1 MYRLIS
7 ILFVL
12 VFICGVVQVPAQQIP
27 INIESLSDEQL
38 MQLISRYQLS
48 GLSESELE
56 EKAKEFGLSTDQI
69 LILKKRMALLSAD
82 GSGSQSTYNNKT
94 DSYVLRN
101 KVLTKGPSIRKMDS
115 TGALPV
121 FGADIFDNTD
131 LSFEPNLSIATPQN
145 YIIGVN
151 DQLVIDVYGI
161 SDATKKL
168 KVTTEGDIR
177 FPRYG
182 PIKVAGLTIEEARIK
197 IRNALSKIYPGIRN
211 GTVAVQVSL
220 GEIRS
225 IHITLLGEVQR
236 PGSYTISALATL
248 MNALYAS
255 GGPNAI
261 GSFRDIELIR
271 NGDVITRFDL
281 YDFLIKG
288 SLKNNLLLQDGD
300 VIKVN
305 PYRNRVTFR
314 GAFKKPAIFD
324 VKEGETAQDIL
335 SYAGGFAD
343 IGYKE
348 WIRVTRMGVNRK
360 EVISVKPEQLSTF
373 KLVSGDI
380 FSADSLVNSF
390 ANRVTV
396 TGAVYHPGQFGTIQI
411 RTLKD
416 LMAIVQPREDAYL
429 ERALLRRYQNDF
441 TPSFVNFNISDV
453 INGRFNLD
461 LVREDSIHIY
471 ERNELKERYTI
482 IINGEVNRAGIYDFY
497 EKMKVEDLVL
507 IAGGYKEGA
516 SLQKIE
522 VSRRI
527 RTRVADKDSSVYSVI
542 KEINL
547 GQGQSNDRLDFELQP
562 FDIVSVRRSPVYK
575 EQASVTVEGEV
586 IYPGNYTLSA
596 NNERLSNI
604 VKRAGGVK
612 ANANIQ
618 GALLM
623 RKTYAGISA
632 SDAVLLSSKANLA
645 NLKSGKQTT
654 AANDSALLKDLSDQ
668 QKPVGIRLDLA
679 IQNPG
684 SAEDLFLVEGD
695 VLKIPTS
702 VQTIQ
707 TFGMVSVPKQIVYR
721 EGLTFKD
728 AINESGG
735 FAGNASKKHSYV
747 VYANGEVNPTRNFL
761 FFHKYPEIKTG
772 AELYVPAKI
781 QRGRL
786 STGEAVGLLSAVASV
801 LGLVVVLASTLK

>member
-1 MYRLIS
+1 MYRTIR
-7 ILFVL
+7 IVFVFLFVCSL
-12 VFICGVVQVPAQQIP
+12 IQVSAQQPP

-38 MQLISRYQLS
+38 MQLVSRYQLS
-48 GLSESELE
+48 GLSESELD
-56 EKAKEFGLSTDQI
+56 EKAREYGISSDQI
-69 LILKKRMALLSAD
+69 LILKKRIALLGVD
-82 GSGSQSTYNNKT
+82 GSLGQSTYNNKT

-101 KVLTKGPSIRKMDS
+101 KVLTRGPSIKKKDS
-115 TGALPV
+115 TGALSV
-121 FGADIFDNTD
+121 FGADIFDNAD

-182 PIKVAGLTIEEARIK
+182 PIKVAGLTIEEARAR
-197 IRNALSKIYPGIRN
+197 IRNALSRIYPGIRS
-211 GTVAVQVSL
+211 GSVAVQVSL

-305 PYRNRVTFR
+305 PYKNRVAFS

-335 SYAGGFAD
+335 AYAGGFAD

-348 WIRVTRMGVNRK
+348 WIRVIRMGVNRK
-360 EVISVKPEQLSTF
+360 EVLSVKPDQLSSFT
-373 KLVSGDI
+373 LVSGDT
-380 FSADSLVNSF
+380 FTADSLVNSF
-390 ANRVTV
+390 VNRVTV
-396 TGAVYHPGQFGTIQI
+396 TGAVNHPGQFGTLQI

-416 LMAIVQPREDAYL
+416 LMAVAQPREDAYL
-429 ERALLRRYQNDF
+429 ERALLRRYQADF
-441 TPSFVNFNISDV
+441 APSFVSFNISDV
-453 INGRFNLD
+453 ISGRFNLD

-471 ERNELKERYTI
+471 QRNELKERYTI
-482 IINGEVNRAGIYDFY
+482 IINGEVNKAGIYDFY
-497 EKMKVEDLVL
+497 EKMKVQDLVL
-507 IAGGYKEGA
+507 IAGGYREGA

-527 RTRVADKDSSVYSVI
+527 RTRIADKDSSVYSVI

-547 GQGQSNDRLDFELQP
+547 GPDQNNDMFGFELQP

-586 IYPGNYTLSA
+586 IYPGNYILSA
-596 NNERLSNI
+596 NNEKLSDI
-604 VKRAGGVK
+604 VKRAGGFK

-623 RKTYAGISA
+623 RKTYASISA
-632 SDAVLLSSKANLA
+632 SDAVLLNSKANLA
-645 NLKSGKQTT
+645 NLKSGNQTT
-654 AANDSALLKDLSDQ
+654 TGNDSALIKDLSSQ
-668 QKPVGIRLDLA
+668 QKPVGVRLDLA

-721 EGLTFKD
+721 KGLTFKD

-735 FAGNASKKHSYV
+735 FAGNASKKHAYV
-747 VYANGEVNPTRNFL
+747 VYSNGEVNPTRNFL
-761 FFHKYPEIKTG
+761 FFHKYPEIRTG

-781 QRGRL
+781 QKGRL

-801 LGLVVVLASTLK
+801 LGLIVVLASTLK